1 MLGKHVW
8 LVVKWKNIEK
18 IFSFEKKD
26 LKPIISKTVTETNKL
41 ELFIF
46 DKTIEKS
53 WPRLYLKSPRKRT
66 VKLKQLV
73 KT

>member
-1 MLGKHVW
+1 MW
-8 LVVKWKNIEK
+8 LVVKWKNMEK
-18 IFSFEKKD
+18 NFSFEKKD

-53 WPRLYLKSPRKRT
+53 RPRQSRKTFTSKVQERE
-66 VKLKQLV
+66 LLS
-73 KT
+73 